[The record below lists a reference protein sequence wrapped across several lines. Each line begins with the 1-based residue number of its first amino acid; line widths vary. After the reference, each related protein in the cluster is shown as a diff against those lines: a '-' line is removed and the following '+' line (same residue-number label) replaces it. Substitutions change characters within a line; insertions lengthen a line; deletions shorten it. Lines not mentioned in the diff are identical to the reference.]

1 MKIEQH
7 DIDHEFPEFHDK
19 LRRLRK
25 ADMAFA
31 DLVERHDE
39 LDQEIHKIEEREQPV
54 SDLEIEK
61 LKLERSGLKDRIWG
75 RLKSA

>member
-7 DIDHEFPEFHDK
+7 DIDHEFPEFNDK

-25 ADMAFA
+25 ADTTFA
-31 DLVERHDE
+31 DWIERHDD
-39 LDQEIHKIEEREQPV
+39 LDQAIHKIEEREQPV

-61 LKLERSGLKDRIWG
+61 LKLERSTLKDRIWG